1 MQREEKMKNQI
12 CKLVFAI
19 YFVFTLC
26 FYSFSNQNIENYFN
40 EIDPQRHINRMYNKD
55 LKNKLSENVIKYED
69 IEDLISL
76 YNPEILNLWNNW
88 ENNKSSND
96 VYNDYMNAADNLYD
110 SASGQESAMQEGM
123 LYAQAD
129 AMRIQADKNV
139 SDSYTNFLA
148 NYLSEKQ
155 LTLSTK
161 ILFLNYQKS
170 LYDIQSANLAVED
183 AIRNEETA
191 LNALN
196 YGSGTQIEYLT
207 AKKST
212 IDAKSNLLLSESSSK
227 TYLRNLIANCG
238 KDSSD
243 LIYVHPILLND
254 AINANNISLNND
266 YEIALKN
273 SIQYEIYKRKL
284 ENARTDEVK
293 REYEV
298 LVNAAP
304 QNLYTDLELKY
315 QNILDALDSDYNALV
330 ALSLATDNYEKANN
344 EFSNGNI
351 SVKEL
356 KKADYNLSIA
366 KLNVQSSKHNLKIA
380 IENYNYVVLG
390 FGNC

>member
-76 YNPEILNLWNNW
+76 YNPEVLNLWNNW

-196 YGSGTQIEYLT
+196 YGSGTQIGYLT

-243 LIYVHPILLND
+243 SIYVHPILLND

-366 KLNVQSSKHNLKIA
+366 KLNIQSSKYNLKIA

>member
-69 IEDLISL
+69 IEDLISF

-139 SDSYTNFLA
+139 SDSYTNFLT

-243 LIYVHPILLND
+243 SIYVHPILLND

-366 KLNVQSSKHNLKIA
+366 KMVISL
-380 IENYNYVVLG
+380 
-390 FGNC
+390 

>member
-139 SDSYTNFLA
+139 SDSYTNFLT

-330 ALSLATDNYEKANN
+330 ALSLVTDNYEKANN
-344 EFSNGNI
+344 EYSNGNI

>member
-139 SDSYTNFLA
+139 SDSYTNFLT

-243 LIYVHPILLND
+243 SIYVHPILLND

-266 YEIALKN
+266 YELALKN

-315 QNILDALDSDYNALV
+315 QNILDALDSNYNALV

-366 KLNVQSSKHNLKIA
+366 KLNVQSSKYNLKIA

>member
-196 YGSGTQIEYLT
+196 YGCGTQIEYLT

-366 KLNVQSSKHNLKIA
+366 KLNIQSSKYNLKIA

>member
-96 VYNDYMNAADNLYD
+96 VYNDYMNAADNLYY

-139 SDSYTNFLA
+139 SDSYTNFLT

-243 LIYVHPILLND
+243 SIYVHPILLND

-266 YEIALKN
+266 YELAMKN

-366 KLNVQSSKHNLKIA
+366 KLNVQSSKYNLKIA

>member
-69 IEDLISL
+69 IEDLISF

-139 SDSYTNFLA
+139 SDSYTNFLT

-243 LIYVHPILLND
+243 SIYVHPILLND

-366 KLNVQSSKHNLKIA
+366 KLNVQSSKYNLKIA

>member
-26 FYSFSNQNIENYFN
+26 FYSFSNQYIENYFN

-139 SDSYTNFLA
+139 SDSYTNFLT

-243 LIYVHPILLND
+243 SIYVHPILLND

-273 SIQYEIYKRKL
+273 SIQNEIYKRKL

-344 EFSNGNI
+344 EYSNGNI

-366 KLNVQSSKHNLKIA
+366 KLNVQSSKYNLKIA

>member
-1 MQREEKMKNQI
+1 MKNQI

-139 SDSYTNFLA
+139 SDSYTNFLT

-243 LIYVHPILLND
+243 SIYVHPILLND

-266 YEIALKN
+266 YELALKN

-315 QNILDALDSDYNALV
+315 QNILDALDSNYNALV

-366 KLNVQSSKHNLKIA
+366 KLNIQSSKYNLKIA